1 MKAMETA
8 MGKRMRNRVSNVA
21 GPSALPGPP
30 KLSLL
35 CGLAGIALACAVPPD
50 ASVLGTPL
58 SNSGTCPEFTRT
70 AMPMPP
76 RFLNN
81 PNDITQ
87 KKFPNTMQVDVP
99 PERSVN
105 CAQVPSDFKV
115 ELWASEKDVGN
126 IKALQAFAF
135 DERGRLWAVE
145 TFDYPN
151 TITDPFSGHD
161 RVVILEDTDGDHI
174 MDKHTVFV
182 SGISMAQGIEIVPG
196 GVLVAM
202 APHIVL
208 FEDKNGDDK
217 ADSPTGTILYTGFSK
232 NDPGDTHGGVGNL
245 RYGLDNWLWGDNGYN
260 PGGKVKG
267 VSVFSGPWRGRLDG
281 SKFEFMSKL
290 GNNSSGMGFM
300 EDGQVFA
307 STANNDHTTHMV
319 IPGDN
324 ANSISAYGQSYNP
337 ITKDVNQGDWF
348 GNFTAAS
355 NHEIYTARLFPKA
368 YWDRAAFV
376 CEGTGHLINMDFLK
390 PKGSTWEATRI
401 DATPNLFASTDA
413 WTAPIM
419 AKVGPD
425 GAVWVL
431 DWHNYLFLHN
441 GELPEGAGHAYNS
454 DLRVKTACRIYR
466 IVPKDGKVDPVL
478 NLSNAT
484 LPQLVETFRNT
495 NMFWRLTAQK
505 MIMRKAA
512 AADAKAQL
520 EPLLLNALKS
530 RARDDVGN
538 DPYALHSLWAAE
550 GLGLFSANAAGA
562 AGTAKWDS
570 ALKVL
575 LLHPA
580 AAVRMNVLKAMP
592 RTTASSQAIK
602 DQGRVNDPDP
612 QVRIQALLALSQI
625 ANKATGI
632 TMFADYR
639 NLDALSK
646 TAYDKAGIAE
656 SAILPAI
663 PDLQPVVGLREDARE
678 AARETLIGLKA
689 GLRFGVDREG
699 NWAPMNDGRLSA
711 GDLLVYDLKGKNAA
725 TLRYDGRSWSA
736 TPKGLR
742 DPVYL
747 YVFRSRSGVEYRG
760 RILTETR

>member
-1 MKAMETA
+1 MSEAKAFRSKAKSFMNDAKRSIFWTSSARAALPAIA
-8 MGKRMRNRVSNVA
+8 MAAILSVPA
-21 GPSALPGPP
+21 DASALLAPVTKTGP
-30 KLSLL
+30 
-35 CGLAGIALACAVPPD
+35 
-50 ASVLGTPL
+50 
-58 SNSGTCPEFTRT
+58 CPELTRT
-70 AMPMPP
+70 PMAMPP

-87 KKFPNTMQVDVP
+87 KKFPNTMQVDIDP
-99 PERSVN
+99 AQSVN
-105 CAQVPSDFKV
+105 CASVPDDFKV

-126 IKALQAFAF
+126 IKALQAFTF

-151 TITDPFSGHD
+151 TINEPFAGND
-161 RVVILEDTDGDHI
+161 RVVILEDTDGDHV
-174 MDKHTVFV
+174 MDKFTVFV

-245 RYGLDNWLWGDNGYN
+245 RYGLDNWLWGNNGYN
-260 PGGKVKG
+260 PNGKVKG
-267 VSVFSGPWRGRLDG
+267 VTVYSGPWRGKLDG

-290 GNNSSGMGFM
+290 GNNSSGIGFM

-368 YWDRAAFV
+368 YWDRAALV
-376 CEGTGHLINMDFLK
+376 CEGTGHLVNVDFLK
-390 PKGSTWEATRI
+390 AKGSTWEATR
-401 DATPNLFASTDA
+401 DPAMPNLFASMDA

-441 GELPEGAGHAYNS
+441 GESPEGDGHAYIS
-454 DLRVKTACRIYR
+454 PLRTKTACRILR
-466 IVPKDGKVDPVL
+466 IVPRDGKVDPIL
-478 NLSNAT
+478 NLANAS
-484 LPQLVETFRNT
+484 LAQLVETFRNT

-505 MIMRKAA
+505 LILRKAA
-512 AADAKAQL
+512 TADAKAQM
-520 EPLLLNALKS
+520 ETLLLAALKS
-530 RARDDVGN
+530 RAKDDVGN
-538 DPYALHSLWAAE
+538 DPYALHALWTAE
-550 GLGLFSANAAGA
+550 GLGLFSANAV
-562 AGTAKWDS
+562 KWDS
-570 ALKVL
+570 TLKAL

-592 RTTASSQAIK
+592 KTAASSQAIK

-612 QVRIQALLALSQI
+612 QVRIQALLTLAQI
-625 ANKATGI
+625 TSKVPGI
-632 TMFADYR
+632 AIFADYH
-639 NLDALSK
+639 NLDAFSK
-646 TAYDKAGIAE
+646 EAYDKSGITE
-656 SAILPAI
+656 SATLPAI
-663 PDLQPVVGLREDARE
+663 PELQPVGINAPGKASLMGLRS
-678 AARETLIGLKA
+678 
-689 GLRFGVDREG
+689 GLRFRIDRDG
-699 NWAPMNDGRLSA
+699 SWSPLPDGRLE
-711 GDLLVYDLKGKNAA
+711 GGELLVHTLAGERVAA
-725 TLRYDGRSWSA
+725 LHYDGRNWTA
-736 TPKGLR
+736 TPAGLR
-742 DPVYL
+742 DPIYL
-747 YVFRSRSGVEYRG
+747 YSFRSHDGITYQG
-760 RILTETR
+760 KIFTRTR